1 MKWRGSTIIVTIV
14 PCPQTNSCPF
24 CKHPPLLLILFMYHI
39 NLLTGNAL
47 YFCTILLFQALF
59 QSVNSCVLFQAGVRA
74 VVGVTEFKTEF
85 TGMLKL
91 HERCVKNVLCAMNCE
106 WILTIEFTGISIQ
119 KVRLSKAI
127 IQSNSDH
134 IDSANLK

>member
-1 MKWRGSTIIVTIV
+1 
-14 PCPQTNSCPF
+14 
-24 CKHPPLLLILFMYHI
+24 
-39 NLLTGNAL
+39 
-47 YFCTILLFQALF
+47 
-59 QSVNSCVLFQAGVRA
+59 
-74 VVGVTEFKTEF
+74 
-85 TGMLKL
+85 MLKL

-127 IQSNSDH
+127 IQSNSEH